1 MSEQRLLDMWL
12 PPEGAGEPVACMA
25 TSFTFDTDFFRDDC
39 LSRFLGLRGSI
50 GEEVGGLLAQIGELE
65 EALADVQVSVIIDR
79 SARVEGRN
87 LRWDVLPVGNPGGL
101 LHAKTA
107 LLMWRNLT
115 RVIVGSA
122 NLTPA
127 GYRYQREIAVAFDIA
142 TEAELPR
149 AFWDD
154 YSAALREILALAPND
169 LVTPGPKA
177 RASDVLDRL
186 QERLNLAE
194 FPREAKTASVHLIYS
209 RPGRS
214 VTEQLH
220 DLLRTPRPRSLRAM
234 SPFWDKDDQGSSDA
248 VRALTSLLNGK
259 GRVEAELLVPL
270 EASPDGTVANAPEGL
285 AARGSRPAVEV
296 SLSGITD
303 GQTES
308 TREHRRFHGK
318 ALSLESEG
326 YRLTMFGSSN
336 MTSSGLG
343 LHPSQGHYEMNV
355 AYLTPAKGR
364 LARELES
371 LFPTTVPI
379 DQTVTFDVLPDVED
393 EPNRP
398 SLPSGFEAAMLER
411 TGDEWFVL
419 MALDVGTLPDSWSVK
434 LGADV
439 APAITSESFGGQQHE
454 RVVLSSEVLP
464 QSLIVE
470 WTDKNGDAWIADW
483 VLNVANPADLPLDER
498 LRAIPIDLIID
509 VLAQGSRNPT
519 AALERLLEKLSTM
532 QADSTYEDLGA
543 LDPLRSFDDSRALLR
558 RIRTYSRALD
568 QLADRL
574 GRPAP
579 TISALGWRLTGLV
592 SPIRLAEGWLEQ
604 AESGEL
610 PAEMAHFLLAELLLV
625 INRTNWELVTE
636 GLDARQSDAT
646 VQEMRDRVSAVMA
659 QLPAL
664 DAVNPLVAY
673 VDSVRS
679 LA

>member
-1 MSEQRLLDMWL
+1 
-12 PPEGAGEPVACMA
+12 
-25 TSFTFDTDFFRDDC
+25 
-39 LSRFLGLRGSI
+39 LGLRGSI

-65 EALADVQVSVIIDR
+65 EALADVQISVIIDR

-87 LRWDVLPVGNPGGL
+87 LRWDVLSVGNPGGL

-154 YSAALREILALAPND
+154 YSAALREILDLAPND

-186 QERLNLAE
+186 QERLDLAE
-194 FPREAKTASVHLIYS
+194 FPPEAKAASVHLIYS
-209 RPGRS
+209 RQGRS

-285 AARGSRPAVEV
+285 AARASRHAVDV
-296 SLSGITD
+296 TLSGITD

-308 TREHRRFHGK
+308 SREHRRLHAK
-318 ALSLESEG
+318 ALSLESED

-336 MTSSGLG
+336 MTCFGLG
-343 LHPSQGHYEMNV
+343 LHSSRGHYEMNV

-371 LFPTTVPI
+371 LFPATVPI
-379 DQTVTFDVLPDVED
+379 DQTITFDVLPDVED

-398 SLPSGFEAAMLER
+398 PLPSGFEAAMLER
-411 TGDEWFVL
+411 TGDQWFVL
-419 MALDVGTLPDSWSVK
+419 MALDIRTLPNSWSVK
-434 LGADV
+434 FGADV
-439 APAITSESFGGQQHE
+439 TPAITSSNFGGQQHK
-454 RVVLSSEVLP
+454 RVLLSSEVLP

-470 WTDKNGDAWIADW
+470 WTDKNGDARIADW
-483 VLNVANPADLPLDER
+483 VLNVANPADLPLDVR

-519 AALERLLEKLSTM
+519 AALERLLEKLSSM
-532 QADSTYEDLGA
+532 EADSTYEDLGA

-592 SPIRLAEGWLEQ
+592 SPTRLAEGWLEQ
-604 AESGEL
+604 AENGEL
-610 PAEMAHFLLAELLLV
+610 PAEMAHYLLAELLLV

-636 GLDARQSDAT
+636 GLDARQSNAT
-646 VQEMRDRVSAVMA
+646 VQAMRDRVSAIMA

-664 DAVNPLVAY
+664 DEANPLVAY

>member
-1 MSEQRLLDMWL
+1 
-12 PPEGAGEPVACMA
+12 
-25 TSFTFDTDFFRDDC
+25 
-39 LSRFLGLRGSI
+39 
-50 GEEVGGLLAQIGELE
+50 
-65 EALADVQVSVIIDR
+65 
-79 SARVEGRN
+79 
-87 LRWDVLPVGNPGGL
+87 
-101 LHAKTA
+101 
-107 LLMWRNLT
+107 
-115 RVIVGSA
+115 
-122 NLTPA
+122 
-127 GYRYQREIAVAFDIA
+127 
-142 TEAELPR
+142 
-149 AFWDD
+149 
-154 YSAALREILALAPND
+154 
-169 LVTPGPKA
+169 
-177 RASDVLDRL
+177 
-186 QERLNLAE
+186 
-194 FPREAKTASVHLIYS
+194 
-209 RPGRS
+209 
-214 VTEQLH
+214 
-220 DLLRTPRPRSLRAM
+220 M
-234 SPFWDKDDQGSSDA
+234 SPFWDKEEQGSSDA

-270 EASPDGTVANAPEGL
+270 EASPDGTVANAPEDL
-285 AARGSRPAVEV
+285 AARASRHAVDV

-308 TREHRRFHGK
+308 SREHRRFHAK
-318 ALSLESEG
+318 AFSLESED
-326 YRLTMFGSSN
+326 YRLTVFGSSN

-343 LHPSQGHYEMNV
+343 LHPSRGHYEMNV

-398 SLPSGFEAAMLER
+398 PLPSGFEAAMLER
-411 TGDEWFVL
+411 IGDQWIVL
-419 MALDVGTLPDSWSVK
+419 MAFDVGTLPDSWSVK
-434 LGADV
+434 FGADV
-439 APAITSESFGGQQHE
+439 KPAITSANFGGQQHE

-532 QADSTYEDLGA
+532 EADSTYEDLGS

-558 RIRTYSRALD
+558 RIQTYSRALD

-574 GRPAP
+574 ARPAP
-579 TISALGWRLTGLV
+579 TVSALGWRLTGLV
-592 SPIRLAEGWLEQ
+592 SPTRLAEGWLEQ
-604 AESGEL
+604 AESGDL

-625 INRTNWELVTE
+625 INRTDWRSVTE
-636 GLDARQSDAT
+636 GLDPGQSGAAL
-646 VQEMRDRVSAVMA
+646 QEMRDRVSAAMS
-659 QLPAL
+659 QLPPL
-664 DAVNPLVAY
+664 DAGNPLVSY

-679 LA
+679 IP